1 MSDED
6 ELPSTKLPLQ
16 VIRQKSV
23 YVSRIL
29 FYGHQK
35 SAAVLCSKECCVLD
49 TMHVLVVYLNCK
61 SSRYKLYYIN
71 IVKPVQLFGCFT
83 VLPTIDYLYLF

>member
-1 MSDED
+1 MTIPQGYIKQGNNINNLSIYVLLPKKMSDED
-6 ELPSTKLPLQ
+6 ELPSTKLPFKN

-35 SAAVLCSKECCVLD
+35 SAAVLCSKECCVD
-49 TMHVLVVYLNCK
+49 TMHVLIL
-61 SSRYKLYYIN
+61 SSIFKL
-71 IVKPVQLFGCFT
+71 
-83 VLPTIDYLYLF
+83 